1 MVQQDQRRREALR
14 WLGSIGIFYVLGP
27 AWILASARLYPRLL
41 PVLPEVVLSVG
52 VRALGAALA
61 AFGLAL
67 AVASMA
73 TMVRVGAG
81 HPFDL
86 TGKERLSRPTQRLLD
101 RGVYAWSRN
110 PMGLGDLLLYAGLA
124 LAISS
129 LPSLLVNVPAY
140 ASLVWWNHRFN
151 ERRGLI
157 ERFGS
162 EWLAYERRTP
172 WLVPGPGTL
181 LRRLRGD

>member
-1 MVQQDQRRREALR
+1 VRPHDPRLTEALR

-27 AWILASARLYPRLL
+27 AWVVASARLYPRLL
-41 PVLPEVVLSVG
+41 PVLPEVELPLP

-61 AFGLAL
+61 AGGLGLA
-67 AVASMA
+67 AASMA
-73 TMVRVGAG
+73 TMVRVGVG

-86 TGKERLSRPTQRLLD
+86 TGHERLSRPTQRLLD

-110 PMGLGDLLLYAGLA
+110 PMGLGDLMLYAGLA

-140 ASLVWWNHRFN
+140 AALVGWNHRFN
-151 ERRGLI
+151 ERRGLL
-157 ERFGS
+157 ERFGAD
-162 EWLAYERRTP
+162 WLAYERRTP
-172 WLVPGPGTL
+172 WLVPGPRTL
-181 LRRLRGD
+181 LRRLRRR